1 MKTLLLIDAH
11 SIIHRAYH
19 ALPPL
24 TSPNGTPTGALY
36 GVARIL
42 SKVLSEKKPDYVAAA
57 FDLPGPTF
65 RKKEYSEYKAHRPPA
80 DDALISQLIEARTLF
95 KIFGVTSF
103 EKEGFEADDII
114 GTLAEKF
121 SEKVKILILT
131 GDLDSLQLI
140 SENVSV
146 ETFKKGVSETVL
158 YDTAAVISR
167 FGILPKQVP
176 DMKGLAGDP
185 SDNIPGVRGV
195 GPKTAALLLKRFET
209 IEDFFESNDQEKK
222 FAAIR
227 EHKEDALLSK
237 RLATIRR
244 DVPISVSIEDL
255 LIHQDSN
262 THAEYMK
269 TLGFSS
275 LLKGGLHREN
285 STVSPK
291 KMSQATLDVIV
302 SPPEKIDG
310 TLVGN
315 HIKEYAKTHEIDGT
329 LFDIDVAVWL
339 LNPEKN
345 DETQNYTT
353 HEDAYRILK
362 KKMKDLG
369 VLEVFEN
376 IEMPIIPALAFM
388 ENKGICV
395 DEKSLLALQK
405 EIITDTTRIEGRI
418 YEIAGETF
426 NPNSPQQ
433 VSKILF
439 EKLMVGKGR
448 KRKTKT
454 GMNSTSER
462 ALAGLRKEHEIVE
475 RILEYREN
483 MKILSTYVD
492 PLIQL
497 SKNGGGIIHTSFIQ
511 TGAATGRFSSEKPNL
526 QNIPQESKWAK
537 SLRDCFVARN
547 GKNLVSFDYSQ
558 LELRILAHVS
568 GDKLLRAAFIQKKDI
583 HTLTAKNVFN
593 VNEND
598 VTPQMRRIAKT
609 LNFGVIY
616 GMGPK
621 AFSEESGISVDD
633 AKKFIN
639 EYFTDF
645 SMVNTWRTQ
654 IKELME
660 KEGCV
665 KNENGRIRYFPYS
678 KKNPRAAAEF
688 ERAAINMPIQ
698 SLEADI
704 IKLAIRDV
712 FLLITQEYKE
722 KCSLL
727 LTIHDELIL
736 EISDDILKEATAR
749 IKTVMEGVYKL
760 SVPLV
765 VEAKKGERWGSM
777 EKIGT

>member
-24 TSPNGTPTGALY
+24 TSPDGTPTGALY

-42 SKVLSEKKPDYVAAA
+42 SKILSEKKPDYIAAA
-57 FDLPGPTF
+57 FDRPGPTF
-65 RKKEYSEYKAHRPPA
+65 RKKEYPEYKAHRPPA

-95 KIFGVTSF
+95 KMFGIASF

-114 GTLAEKF
+114 GTLTEKF
-121 SEKVKILILT
+121 SKYVRILILT

-146 ETFKKGVSETVL
+146 ETFKKGVSETMT

-185 SDNIPGVRGV
+185 SDNIPGVKGV
-195 GPKTAALLLKRFET
+195 GPKTASLLLNKFQT
-209 IEDFFESNDQEKK
+209 IEEFFKSDDQEKK
-222 FAAIR
+222 FVLIR
-227 EHKEDALLSK
+227 THKDDALLSK

-244 DVPISVSIEDL
+244 DVPISVSIEEL
-255 LIHQDSN
+255 LIQQDPDM
-262 THAEYMK
+262 HAEYMK

-275 LLKGGLHREN
+275 LLKGNARAEHDPT
-285 STVSPK
+285 SAQ
-291 KMSQATLDVIV
+291 KMSQTTLDVIV
-302 SPPEKIDG
+302 SKPKKIDG
-310 TLVGN
+310 VLVGN
-315 HIKEYAKTHEIDGT
+315 HIKEYIKTHKVDGT
-329 LFDIDVAVWL
+329 LFDIDVAAWL
-339 LNPEKN
+339 LNPERKN
-345 DETQNYTT
+345 EHYNYTT
-353 HEDAYRILK
+353 HEEAYRSLE

-369 VLEVFEN
+369 VFGVFEK
-376 IEMPIIPALAFM
+376 IEMPIIPALASM
-388 ENKGICV
+388 EKTGICV
-395 DEKSLLALQK
+395 DEKNLLALQK
-405 EIITDTTRIEGRI
+405 DIIIDTTRIEGRI

-439 EKLMVGKGR
+439 EKLMVGGGR
-448 KRKTKT
+448 KKKTKT

-462 ALAGLRKEHEIVE
+462 ALAGLRKEHEIIE

-497 SKNGGGIIHTSFIQ
+497 SKESGGIIRTSFIQ
-511 TGAATGRFSSEKPNL
+511 TGTATGRFSSEKPNL

-537 SLRDCFVARN
+537 SLRDCFIARK

-568 GDKLLRAAFIQKKDI
+568 EDDLLRAAFIQNKDI

-593 VNEND
+593 VNEHD
-598 VTPQMRRIAKT
+598 VTPQMRRVAKT

-616 GMGPK
+616 GMGPR
-621 AFSEESGISVDD
+621 AFSEESGISIDE

-639 EYFTDF
+639 EYFEDF
-645 SMVNTWRTQ
+645 SIVNTWRTR
-654 IKELME
+654 IKELVE
-660 KEGCV
+660 KEGYV
-665 KNENGRIRYFPYS
+665 KNENGRIRYFLYS

-704 IKLAIRDV
+704 IKIAIRDV
-712 FLLITQEYKE
+712 FALIERDYKE
-722 KCSLL
+722 TCSLL

-736 EISDDILKEATAR
+736 EISNDILKEATAR
-749 IKTVMEGVYKL
+749 IKAIMESAYTL

-777 EKIGT
+777 EKIGI